1 MLASIVAFQ
10 QKLILPTFCV
20 ALGIG
25 IAGYFMVWSTPLVQG
40 TGFGYILA
48 GPMVHYFIYELRNP
62 NEYYFYF
69 NTGVGKI
76 ILYSVTVILNLILG
90 SFLVLIYA

>member
-1 MLASIVAFQ
+1 MLLLIAAFQ

-25 IAGYFMVWSTPLVQG
+25 IAGYFMVPSTPVIPG
-40 TGFGYILA
+40 TGYGYILA
-48 GPMVHYFIYELRNP
+48 GPVMHYFTYEVTYE

-69 NTGVGKI
+69 NSGLTKI
-76 ILYSVTVILNLILG
+76 HLYASTLILNLTLSGLILFYG
-90 SFLVLIYA
+90 